1 MEKISEVPEG
11 RPCPHALQPGLAG
24 EQLRGSEQKRRGSQ
38 EAASPKAIEAISISK
53 TQPVRI
59 SLPIETKNSGNK
71 SIPAAERQTIPG
83 TVGFGAATDMQID
96 EHWLELAGGHMRYLK
111 AGSGPAL
118 ILIHGLMGYSF
129 SWRFTIPAL
138 APHATVYAID
148 NLGAGLST
156 ATEGMDRTVRAT
168 AERVLEFADALGI
181 KDFDLLGTSH
191 GGGVAIMV
199 AAICAERN
207 LVGPADVRL
216 RRLVLVAPINPWSPH
231 GKRLAPFLGSAFGS
245 LLFRSTIARWRALDY
260 LWLRRLFGDG
270 ARIPPD
276 SLAGY
281 RIPVQKNHGF
291 RHAAHIIR
299 NWTADL
305 AELER
310 TLPKI
315 RDYPTLLLWG
325 TKDRAVDFHSAEPLR
340 RNFRDARLV
349 AFEGVG
355 HLPYEEAP
363 EDFNRA
369 LIDFLTSSVASCQ
382 LPVPSSQKSGL
393 D

>member
-1 MEKISEVPEG
+1 
-11 RPCPHALQPGLAG
+11 
-24 EQLRGSEQKRRGSQ
+24 
-38 EAASPKAIEAISISK
+38 
-53 TQPVRI
+53 VRI
-59 SLPIETKNSGNK
+59 SLPIETKNSGK
-71 SIPAAERQTIPG
+71 KFIPAGERLTSPG
-83 TVGFGAATDMQID
+83 TAGFGIATDVQIE
-96 EHWLELAGGHMRYLK
+96 EHWLELAGGNMRYLK

-156 ATEGMDRTVRAT
+156 ATEGMDRTVRAI

-181 KDFDLLGTSH
+181 NDFDLLGTSH

-199 AAICAERN
+199 AAICAERKST
-207 LVGPADVRL
+207 RL
-216 RRLVLVAPINPWSPH
+216 RRLVLVAPVNPWSPH
-231 GKRLAPFLGSAFGS
+231 GKRLAPFLGSVFGS
-245 LLFRSTIARWRALDY
+245 LLFRSTIERWRALDY

-270 ARIPPD
+270 AKIPPD

-291 RHAAHIIR
+291 RHASHIIR

-310 TLPKI
+310 SLPKI
-315 RDYPTLLLWG
+315 RDYTTLLLWG
-325 TKDRAVDFHSAEPLR
+325 TKDRAVDFHSAAPLR

-369 LIDFLTSSVASCQ
+369 LIDFLTGT
-382 LPVPSSQKSGL
+382 SSQFPVLSSQSTPL
-393 D
+393 PEI

>member
-83 TVGFGAATDMQID
+83 TVGIGAATDMQID

-138 APHATVYAID
+138 ARHATVYAID

-191 GGGVAIMV
+191 GGGVAIMA
-199 AAICAERN
+199 AAICAERKST
-207 LVGPADVRL
+207 RL
-216 RRLVLVAPINPWSPH
+216 RRLVLVAPVNPWSPH

-270 ARIPPD
+270 AKIPPD

-291 RHAAHIIR
+291 RHASHIIR

-305 AELER
+305 VELER

-340 RNFRDARLV
+340 RKFRDARLV

-369 LIDFLTSSVASCQ
+369 LIAFLIGTSSQFPVFSPQ
-382 LPVPSSQKSGL
+382 STPLPEI
-393 D
+393 

>member
-1 MEKISEVPEG
+1 LPTETQHPEEKFIPARADERNTS
-11 RPCPHALQPGLAG
+11 PGTAG
-24 EQLRGSEQKRRGSQ
+24 IGVASEQQ
-38 EAASPKAIEAISISK
+38 IQIE
-53 TQPVRI
+53 
-59 SLPIETKNSGNK
+59 
-71 SIPAAERQTIPG
+71 ER
-83 TVGFGAATDMQID
+83 
-96 EHWLELAGGHMRYLK
+96 WLELAGGRMRYLK

-156 ATEGMDRTVRAT
+156 ASDDMDCTVRAT
-168 AERVLEFADALGI
+168 AKRVLQFADALGI

-191 GGGVAIMV
+191 GGAVAIMV
-199 AAICAERN
+199 AAVCRERSMERSTERN
-207 LVGPADVRL
+207 DSRVQ
-216 RRLVLVAPINPWSPH
+216 RLVLVAPVNPWSPH
-231 GKRLAPFLGSAFGS
+231 GKRFAPFLGSPFGS
-245 LLFRSTIARWRALDY
+245 MLFRNTIARWRSLDY
-260 LWLRRLFGDG
+260 LWLRRMFGDES
-270 ARIPPD
+270 RIPPD
-276 SLAGY
+276 SLEGY
-281 RIPVQKNHGF
+281 RIPVLKNRSLAHGSLVV
-291 RHAAHIIR
+291 R

-305 AELER
+305 AELE
-310 TLPKI
+310 TALPKI

-325 TKDRAVDFHSAEPLR
+325 TKDRAVHFQSAEPLR

-369 LIDFLTSSVASCQ
+369 LVDFLTGA
-382 LPVPSSQKSGL
+382 PSSQFPVSSKKSGF